1 MGAHPWSQS
10 DLGEPKNDFGKDS
23 EFQRNIRNRTGG
35 VGALVALAAKIWE
48 WNWMELT
55 LKDVEEQLDPEEKQ
69 QHFFS
74 RVKKGGKVIFHDFP

>member
-23 EFQRNIRNRTGG
+23 EFQRNIWNRTGG
-35 VGALVALAAKIWE
+35 VGALVALAAEIWE

-55 LKDVEEQLDPEEKQ
+55 LKDVEEQLDPEEKR
-69 QHFFS
+69 QHFFFFQS
-74 RVKKGGKVIFHDFP
+74 IKGGKDDFP